1 MNSRLFNKICIAI
14 IILFSTLQ
22 TGCITAR
29 KMDKY
34 VSNQYGE
41 VINTKK
47 IKSDYLSITS
57 PLITDNPTPSN
68 SSMKTKKM
76 LPLILYWRMDY
87 RTTCTLNPKIPI
99 NQFSAALAT
108 YANSKGLKKKLNGA
122 MLELTVN
129 KVPLSFSFNDDFS
142 FLLLVSWEKVYLLPE
157 KNEMA
162 LSYKITNNGSDVKE
176 GTIAV
181 ADPNQIKGTRY
192 FQSVRNATREY
203 LTQYDE
209 NMKTMAKSVVDQLL
223 SEL

>member
-1 MNSRLFNKICIAI
+1 MNCQLLGKTSIVLVITC
-14 IILFSTLQ
+14 SMLQ
-22 TGCITAR
+22 TGCITAK

-34 VSNQYGE
+34 VSTQYGDN
-41 VINTKK
+41 IMLKK
-47 IKSDYLSITS
+47 IKSDYLTISS
-57 PLITDNPTPSN
+57 PLITDDALPSA
-68 SSMKTKKM
+68 SSMKTKKV

-87 RTTCTLNPKIPI
+87 RTNCILNPKIPI
-99 NQFSAALAT
+99 NQFSTSLAT

-122 MLELTVN
+122 MLELTIN
-129 KVPLSFSFNDDFS
+129 KLPLSFSFNDDFS
-142 FLLLVSWEKVYLLPE
+142 FLILVGWEKVYLLPE
-157 KNEMA
+157 NNEMA
-162 LSYKITNNGSDVKE
+162 LSYKIINSGSKVKE
-176 GTIAV
+176 GTITV